1 MKGYLV
7 GKELVILL
15 FLYVVEKLFY
25 CDLRIFFPTW
35 ASMFGTL
42 NLTASIPGP
51 SSLTLLI
58 SVSLDLKRNSF
69 NDHREAFQIIIISSH

>member
-1 MKGYLV
+1 
-7 GKELVILL
+7 
-15 FLYVVEKLFY
+15 
-25 CDLRIFFPTW
+25 
-35 ASMFGTL
+35 MFGTL
-42 NLTASIPGP
+42 NLTASIPGS